1 MTNCEKLYQYYQ
13 EHPTASNPDVE
24 QAMGWDGINV
34 KRYKHRL
41 KRRGLIT
48 ITPGGVET
56 NLPFE
61 DSEPE
66 NASFKVEAYQQL
78 YEACI
83 NRLDTKDLSD
93 SAFTELIREARLIL
107 EKV

>member
-13 EHPTASNPDVE
+13 DNPTASNPDVE
-24 QAMGWDGINV
+24 QALGWDSINV

-48 ITPGGVET
+48 ITPGGIET
-56 NLPFE
+56 NLPFQ
-61 DSEPE
+61 DNEPE
-66 NASFKVEAYQQL
+66 SVAFKTEAYQQL
-78 YEACI
+78 YEACMHRMEI
-83 NRLDTKDLSD
+83 KDLSD

-107 EKV
+107 EKI